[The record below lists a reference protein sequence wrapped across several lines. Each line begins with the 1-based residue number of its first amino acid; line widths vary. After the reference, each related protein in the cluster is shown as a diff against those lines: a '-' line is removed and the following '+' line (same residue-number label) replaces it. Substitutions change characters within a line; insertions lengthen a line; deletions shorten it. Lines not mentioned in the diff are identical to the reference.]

1 MYLKGISLLLALS
14 LYAHPYAQ
22 TPTSASDVMAQAY
35 SKAKKENKNVL
46 LIFHASWCGWCRKMD
61 KSLADTSCNKFFDDN
76 YVIAHLVSDESKEK
90 KHLENPGADSLKNK
104 WGGKEQGL
112 PYWVVLDAEGKL
124 LADSRMRQAGTDIM
138 PGENVGCPATEKE
151 VLYFLAVLRKTSHLT
166 REQLEI
172 IQKRF
177 RKNEM

>member
-1 MYLKGISLLLALS
+1 MQKKLFASFIFICLGAVLF
-14 LYAHPYAQ
+14 AQ
-22 TPTSASDVMAQAY
+22 TPPPADEVVKQAC
-35 SKAKKENKNVL
+35 SKAAKEKKNVL

-61 KSLADTSCNKFFDDN
+61 KSLADSSCKKFFDDS
-76 YVIAHLVSDESKEK
+76 YVITHLVSDESKDK
-90 KHLENPGADSLKNK
+90 KHLENPGVDSLKNK

-112 PYWVVLDAEGKL
+112 PYWVVLDASGKL
-124 LADSRMRQAGTDIM
+124 LADSKMRYAGAAIM

-151 VLYFLAVLRKTSHLT
+151 VLYFLSVLRKTSNMT

-177 RKNEM
+177 RKNEI